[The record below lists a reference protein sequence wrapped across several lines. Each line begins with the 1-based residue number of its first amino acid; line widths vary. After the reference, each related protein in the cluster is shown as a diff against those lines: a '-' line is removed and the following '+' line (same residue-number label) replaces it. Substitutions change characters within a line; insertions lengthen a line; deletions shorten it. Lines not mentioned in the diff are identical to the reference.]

1 MAALANWNN
10 PPHAQ
15 REKAVMRTLTL
26 AFLAACAPVLVQTNY
41 GTITFTN
48 KSGDALYEIR
58 ERLPFGEQRRS
69 KESWKR

>member
-1 MAALANWNN
+1 MAALANWKN

-15 REKAVMRTLTL
+15 REKVVMGTLAL
-26 AFLAACAPVLVQTNY
+26 AFLAASPVLAQTNY

-58 ERLPFGEQRRS
+58 ERFPFGEQRS
-69 KESWKR
+69 KESW